1 MKLKTIK
8 VSEETYMNI
17 LKLKKALGKN
27 NILKGVSDV
36 KITNA
41 VTYAVD
47 NSLENIERL
56 KKMRSCAGAWS
67 DIDTKALIKD
77 IYESRKIN
85 TRKEVNL

>member
-17 LKLKKALGKN
+17 LKLKKALAKN
-27 NILKGVSDV
+27 NVLKGVSEV

-47 NSLENIERL
+47 NSLDAIER
-56 KKMRSCAGAWS
+56 KKRLMECAGGWKDVS
-67 DIDTKALIKD
+67 PNLIKE

-85 TRKEVNL
+85 TRKEVKL